1 MFKRNL
7 LLAAAMLCFTSAFA
21 QQSDEGLDYEP
32 YPYNFVQL
40 QGGASV
46 LLRKDMQLSPT
57 ASVGFGRFFS
67 PAFGARLHV
76 NGWESKNGFTTSE
89 PFSVPVTDESVEA
102 DYQEG
107 VRDVSNTYKF
117 NYLTTDLDLLI
128 NLNNLFKGNNNHF
141 LNVIFVGGVGLSYAW
156 HNNEL
161 RDLLPAKS
169 QYLSPDVTANAWGVN
184 GSKRDHLWSHNLRA
198 GLLFDFNL
206 AKHFN
211 VGLECDVNSLS
222 DDFNSRYSNS
232 DDWML
237 TAQLTLTYKFGFK
250 PRKQT
255 FVQPVQ
261 PVQPYDNTRDNEQT
275 VATPPVVEK
284 ATPAPPKSH
293 IEVFF
298 DINSSELKEAEAA
311 KIENLANWLKKY
323 PNTSVSL
330 TGYADKGT
338 GTQAINRRLSQE
350 RVDAV
355 AKQLTDKYGISSS
368 RITTDFRGDTEQ
380 PFGENDMNRAVV
392 GEATE

>member
-1 MFKRNL
+1 MFKKTL
-7 LLAAAMLCFTSAFA
+7 LLVAAMLCFTSAFA

-76 NGWESKNGFTTSE
+76 NGWETKNGFTTSE
-89 PFSVPVTDESVEA
+89 PYQADGEA
-102 DYQEG
+102 VAY
-107 VRDVSNTYKF
+107 RDVDNTYKF
-117 NYLTTDLDLLI
+117 NYLTTDFDLLI
-128 NLNNLFKGNNNHF
+128 NLNNLFKGNDSHL

-161 RDLLPAKS
+161 RDLLPSKS
-169 QYLSPDVTANAWGVN
+169 QYLAADATANAWGVN

-206 AKHFN
+206 SKHFN

-222 DDFNSRYSNS
+222 DDFNSRYSNN
-232 DDWML
+232 DDWLL
-237 TAQLTLTYKFGFK
+237 TAQLSLTYKFGFK
-250 PRKQT
+250 ARKQT

-261 PVQPYDNTRDNEQT
+261 PVQPYDNSREQEQT
-275 VATPPVVEK
+275 VATPPVVEE

-298 DINSSELKEAEAA
+298 DLNSSELREAEAA

-330 TGYADKGT
+330 IGYADKGT
-338 GTQAINRRLSQE
+338 GTAKINRRLSQE

-380 PFGENDMNRAVV
+380 PFEQNDLNRAVV

>member
-1 MFKRNL
+1 MFKKSL
-7 LLAAAMLCFTSAFA
+7 LLVVAMLGFTSAFA

-67 PAFGARLHV
+67 SAFGARLHV
-76 NGWESKNGFTTSE
+76 NGWESKNGFTTRE
-89 PFSVPVTDESVEA
+89 PISIDGEAESYREV
-102 DYQEG
+102 D
-107 VRDVSNTYKF
+107 NTYKF
-117 NYLTTDLDLLI
+117 NYLTTDFDLLI
-128 NLNNLFKGNNNHF
+128 NLNNLFKGNDNHL
-141 LNVIFVGGVGLSYAW
+141 LNVIFVGGVGLTYAW

-161 RDLLPAKS
+161 RDLLPSKS
-169 QYLSPDVTANAWGVN
+169 QYLAADEMATAWGVE
-184 GSKRDHLWSHNLRA
+184 GSNRDHLWSHNLRA

-206 AKHFN
+206 SKHFN

-222 DDFNSRYSNS
+222 DAFNSRYSNN
-232 DDWML
+232 DDWLL
-237 TAQLTLTYKFGFK
+237 TAQLSLTYKFGFK

-261 PVQPYDNTRDNEQT
+261 PVQPYDNARDNEQT

-298 DINSSELKEAEAA
+298 DINSSELREAEAA

-330 TGYADKGT
+330 IGYADKET
-338 GTQAINRRLSQE
+338 GTAKINRRLSKE

-380 PFGENDMNRAVV
+380 PFEQNDLNRAVV